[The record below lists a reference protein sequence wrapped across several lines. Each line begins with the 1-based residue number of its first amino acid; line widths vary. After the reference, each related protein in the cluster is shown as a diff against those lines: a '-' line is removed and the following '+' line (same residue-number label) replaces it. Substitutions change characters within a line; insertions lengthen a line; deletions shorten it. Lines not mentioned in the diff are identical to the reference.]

1 MSDPCGNSWAVLR
14 RLSGFRQTGEHQFMA
29 RCPAHDDKTASLS
42 IGEGHDGKILL
53 HCQAGC
59 ESSDVLLAL
68 GLVSSDLF
76 PTGGVAITTEVSG
89 NRIVATYDYRDVS
102 GTLKY
107 QVVRYEPKDFRQRR
121 PLPGGGW
128 DSHGP
133 GKGECLPYRLP
144 EFAAEETVYIVEG
157 EKDADNL
164 WKIGLPAT
172 CNHGGAGKWPKE
184 LIPYFRGKRVVIL
197 PDNDTPGQK
206 HAALVARSLSGIAES
221 VKVINLSELP
231 DKGDVSDWLKG
242 REPVTARTIFSD
254 MVANTPEWIPE
265 TTEHSRIALVDRADN
280 LDPEPV
286 DWLWPDWLAAGKMHI
301 LGGKPGAGKTTIA
314 MSLAAKV
321 SCGGLWPDG
330 SPTTAGNVVVW
341 SGEDDTSDT
350 LVPRLIASGADLKR
364 VFFIS
369 GVMENGVRRCFDPA
383 NDVDALRRK
392 VSDIGNVRL
401 LIIDPIVNAI
411 AGDSHK
417 NAEVRRLQPLVDM
430 CVTEGTALLG
440 ITHFSKGTAGREPTE
455 RLTGSLAFGALARV
469 VMIAAR
475 HHDDNEPGIL
485 CRAKSNIGTDRGG
498 FEYILHQSGLV
509 NRPNIIAS
517 SVLWGNPKDGTARE
531 LLASVEDSGENSEDW
546 KDGCALDEAK
556 DFLRDFLADG
566 PKPSKEI
573 QREARDLM
581 LSGITLRRAK
591 KALGI
596 VNRRFEFRG
605 KYSWELPGEEIGPEV
620 PRLIKSS

>member
-1 MSDPCGNSWAVLR
+1 ML
-14 RLSGFRQTGEHQFMA
+14 FR
-29 RCPAHDDKTASLS
+29 S
-42 IGEGHDGKILL
+42 
-53 HCQAGC
+53 
-59 ESSDVLLAL
+59 
-68 GLVSSDLF
+68 
-76 PTGGVAITTEVSG
+76 
-89 NRIVATYDYRDVS
+89 
-102 GTLKY
+102 
-107 QVVRYEPKDFRQRR
+107 
-121 PLPGGGW
+121 
-128 DSHGP
+128 
-133 GKGECLPYRLP
+133 
-144 EFAAEETVYIVEG
+144 
-157 EKDADNL
+157 
-164 WKIGLPAT
+164 
-172 CNHGGAGKWPKE
+172 
-184 LIPYFRGKRVVIL
+184 
-197 PDNDTPGQK
+197 
-206 HAALVARSLSGIAES
+206 
-221 VKVINLSELP
+221 
-231 DKGDVSDWLKG
+231 
-242 REPVTARTIFSD
+242 
-254 MVANTPEWIPE
+254 
-265 TTEHSRIALVDRADN
+265 
-280 LDPEPV
+280 
-286 DWLWPDWLAAGKMHI
+286 
-301 LGGKPGAGKTTIA
+301 
-314 MSLAAKV
+314 
-321 SCGGLWPDG
+321 
-330 SPTTAGNVVVW
+330 
-341 SGEDDTSDT
+341 
-350 LVPRLIASGADLKR
+350 
-364 VFFIS
+364 
-369 GVMENGVRRCFDPA
+369 
-383 NDVDALRRK
+383 
-392 VSDIGNVRL
+392 
-401 LIIDPIVNAI
+401 IDPIVNAI

-417 NAEVRRLQPLVDM
+417 NAEVRRGLQPLVDM